1 MSIKILKFSSTW
13 CAPCK
18 AMQPIFDKVSKNE
31 EFKDIEFC
39 SYDIE
44 NDDDGVEL
52 VEKYNNE
59 IKDEKDDES
68 LTETWKAKKYSFEEL
83 ESDKFNLDKCGYPV
97 KEEIILSPK
106 ETMNNFIKQR
116 EELEKT
122 LDEKLEKI
130 MELIG
135 EIEE

>member
-52 VEKYNNE
+52 VEKYNIRNIPSIVIVDGNNNTMKKIIGLVQENE
-59 IKDEKDDES
+59 LVNIIKDTIKYES
-68 LTETWKAKKYSFEEL
+68 
-83 ESDKFNLDKCGYPV
+83 
-97 KEEIILSPK
+97 
-106 ETMNNFIKQR
+106 
-116 EELEKT
+116 
-122 LDEKLEKI
+122 
-130 MELIG
+130 
-135 EIEE
+135 

>member
-18 AMQPIFDKVSKNE
+18 AMQPIFEKVSKNE

-52 VEKYNNE
+52 VEKYNIRNIPSIVIVDGNNNTMKKIIGLVQENE
-59 IKDEKDDES
+59 LVNIIKDTIKYES
-68 LTETWKAKKYSFEEL
+68 
-83 ESDKFNLDKCGYPV
+83 
-97 KEEIILSPK
+97 
-106 ETMNNFIKQR
+106 
-116 EELEKT
+116 
-122 LDEKLEKI
+122 
-130 MELIG
+130 
-135 EIEE
+135 